1 MVVVVHCSSSRP
13 SSSSSSN
20 LLVYTIV
27 ADNISAE
34 FLQFLNTQR
43 VGLGLGESL
52 S

>member
-1 MVVVVHCSSSRP
+1 MVVVVHCS

-20 LLVYTIV
+20 LLVYMIV
-27 ADNISAE
+27 ADNTSAE
-34 FLQFLNTQR
+34 FLQSLNTQR